1 MDGRVGGSNG
11 ADFLYSPCGPSGAAL
26 MECSMHAHMG
36 SELCVCKLYRPLVR
50 YVAKFYTNGSAGTL
64 HLVQVICWKLLRNK
78 LLSLVSIIVCRSQT
92 PVMPLCILLSS
103 IISQKKN
110 GLCAK
115 FTSKSC
121 GIISFQY

>member
-1 MDGRVGGSNG
+1 MGLIFCTPHVDHQVRHSWNV
-11 ADFLYSPCGPSGAAL
+11 PCTPRTWDQN
-26 MECSMHAHMG
+26 
-36 SELCVCKLYRPLVR
+36 CVCKLYRPLVR
-50 YVAKFYTNGSAGTL
+50 YVAKFYINGSAGTL

-78 LLSLVSIIVCRSQT
+78 LLSLVSIIVCCSQT

-103 IISQKKN
+103 TISQKKN